1 MSQDGIF
8 IKPHFHH
15 WGMKTLKVDEMSD
28 WYSKI
33 CGYEVVL
40 DVAQQMDV
48 STETPPRAML
58 VTNDL
63 AHHRGGFFSSPLLK
77 DDPGRKFTPGLSH
90 FAFGYDGVDDLL
102 SSWERLKGEGIEPV
116 ICTDHGPS
124 FALYYKDP
132 DDNTVEL
139 CCDAWEE
146 PGRALEAVHDPA
158 FVQNPFG
165 RQFDP
170 AKMLAARRSGV
181 AVRELHE
188 RAMADEYAPDQPGD
202 PISIM

>member
-1 MSQDGIF
+1 MSEAGSF

-15 WGMKTLKVDEMSD
+15 WGMKTLKVDEMAD

-33 CGYEVVL
+33 CGYEIVL

-58 VTNDL
+58 VANDL
-63 AHHRGGFFSSPLLK
+63 AHHRGGFFSNPLLK
-77 DDPGRKFTPGLSH
+77 DDPGRRLMPGLSH
-90 FAFGYDGVDDLL
+90 FAFGYDSVDDLL
-102 SSWERLKGEGIEPV
+102 SSWERLKGEGIEP
-116 ICTDHGPS
+116 ILCTDHGPS

-132 DDNTVEL
+132 DNNTVEL

-158 FVQNPFG
+158 FVANPFG

-170 AKMLAARRSGV
+170 AKMLAARRSGL
-181 AVRELHE
+181 ALRELHE

-202 PISIM
+202 PMSVM